1 MPRMIEL
8 IRSSSVPATIMQS
21 AARGA
26 LSVPAPEMIE
36 ILVHLANHNPIFG
49 QAARI
54 TLAGW
59 DEKACLA
66 AASDSSTPQEVLQY
80 FIALE
85 NLRPRL
91 LPALLENSAISDTTL
106 DVIAA
111 TGPREVVEAMRQSPR
126 VQKSPA
132 ILHALTANPNATQ
145 SETAQLHDKLVASG
159 FESAPP
165 EAATEPAGEVPAES
179 GAVAVPAGGDEHD
192 EAVSAYFAEHAKEIA
207 ADEGKPFQPL
217 GGMYELESSATEPQA
232 ASTPS
237 PSPGDAPVVTATTET
252 PAGNAPAT
260 GHAKTATAAKKAQ
273 VPREDERGSVLQR
286 IAKLDIKGR
295 IQMAMKGSK
304 EERSILIR
312 DGTKLVALAVLE
324 SGKITDGEVEKFAS
338 QKNVLEAVLR
348 RIPMKRR
355 FIKNYNVVR
364 NLVANPRTPIDVSLG
379 LMKNLLVAD
388 LRHLSSNKEVSET
401 IRKLALKMFKQKTD
415 TTKKQ
420 SG

>member
-26 LSVPAPEMIE
+26 LSVPAAEMIE
-36 ILVHLANHNPIFG
+36 ILVHLANHNKIFG
-49 QAARI
+49 QAARM

-59 DEKACLA
+59 DEGACLA
-66 AASDSSTPQEVLQY
+66 AAADPNTPQEVLLY
-80 FIALE
+80 FVALE

-91 LPALLENSAISDTTL
+91 LPTLLENPAISDTTL

-111 TGPREVVEAMRQSPR
+111 TGPREVVEAMRKSPR
-126 VQKSPA
+126 VQKSPG

-165 EAATEPAGEVPAES
+165 EKGTEPSDEASPESEGGVPPT
-179 GAVAVPAGGDEHD
+179 VGDEQD
-192 EAVSAYFAEHAKEIA
+192 EAVSSYLTEHAKEIA

-217 GGMYELESSATEPQA
+217 GGMYELESSAAEA
-232 ASTPS
+232 DAVSTPS
-237 PSPGDAPVVTATTET
+237 LGDAPVTAARAEA

-260 GHAKTATAAKKAQ
+260 GPAKTATAAKKAH
-273 VPREDERGSVLQR
+273 VPRQDERGSVLQR

-324 SGKITDGEVEKFAS
+324 SGKITDGEVERFAS

-348 RIPMKRR
+348 QIPMKRR

-364 NLVANPRTPIDVSLG
+364 NLAANPRTPIDVSLG

-388 LRHLSSNKEVSET
+388 LRHLASNKEVSET

>member
-26 LSVPAPEMIE
+26 LSVPAAEMIE
-36 ILVHLANHNPIFG
+36 ILVHLANHNKIFG
-49 QAARI
+49 QAARM

-66 AASDSSTPQEVLQY
+66 AVSDPNTPQEVLQY
-80 FIALE
+80 FIAIE

-91 LPALLENSAISDTTL
+91 LPAVLENPAISDTTL

-111 TGPREVVEAMRQSPR
+111 TGPREVVEAMRKSPR
-126 VQKSPA
+126 VQKLPT

-145 SETAQLHDKLVASG
+145 SETAQLHEKLVASG
-159 FESAPP
+159 FESAPLEESAEPSGEASP
-165 EAATEPAGEVPAES
+165 EPG
-179 GAVAVPAGGDEHD
+179 
-192 EAVSAYFAEHAKEIA
+192 EAVSTAVGDEQEKAVSTYLAEHAKEIA

-237 PSPGDAPVVTATTET
+237 PGDAPVVTATAET

-260 GHAKTATAAKKAQ
+260 GHAKTATAAKKAH

-348 RIPMKRR
+348 QIPMKRR

>member
-26 LSVPAPEMIE
+26 LSVPAAEMIE

-66 AASDSSTPQEVLQY
+66 AASDPSTPQEVLQY

-91 LPALLENSAISDTTL
+91 LPALLENPAISDTTL

-111 TGPREVVEAMRQSPR
+111 TGPREVVEAMRKSPR
-126 VQKSPA
+126 VQTSPA
-132 ILHALTANPNATQ
+132 ILNALTSNPNATQ
-145 SETAQLHDKLVASG
+145 AETAQLHEQLVVSG
-159 FESAPP
+159 FESATPDEGTASSGDESP
-165 EAATEPAGEVPAES
+165 QSEAAVSPTA
-179 GAVAVPAGGDEHD
+179 GDEQD
-192 EAVSAYFAEHAKEIA
+192 EIVSTYLTEHAKEIA

-217 GGMYELESSATEPQA
+217 GGMYELESSAAEAHA
-232 ASTPS
+232 ASTP
-237 PSPGDAPVVTATTET
+237 PTQEDAPLATASAEAAAGDPPTRG
-252 PAGNAPAT
+252 PA
-260 GHAKTATAAKKAQ
+260 KSATAAKKAH

-348 RIPMKRR
+348 QIPMKRR
-355 FIKNYNVVR
+355 FVKNYNVVR

-415 TTKKQ
+415 TTRKQ

>member
-26 LSVPAPEMIE
+26 LSVPAAEVIE

-49 QAARI
+49 PAARI

-66 AASDSSTPQEVLQY
+66 AASDPNTPQEVLQY

-91 LPALLENSAISDTTL
+91 LPALLENPAISDTTL

-111 TGPREVVEAMRQSPR
+111 TGSREVVEAMRKSQR

-132 ILHALTANPNATQ
+132 ILNALSSNPNATQ
-145 SETAQLHDKLVASG
+145 GETAQLHEQLVASG
-159 FESAPP
+159 FESATPD
-165 EAATEPAGEVPAES
+165 EGTEPSGDASPQSEVAAPTA
-179 GAVAVPAGGDEHD
+179 GDEHD
-192 EAVSAYFAEHAKEIA
+192 VAVSTYLIEHAKEIA
-207 ADEGKPFQPL
+207 VDEGKPFQPL
-217 GGMYELESSATEPQA
+217 GGMYELESSATVALA
-232 ASTPS
+232 ASTPPTQGDV
-237 PSPGDAPVVTATTET
+237 PSATASAEAPGDAPTSG
-252 PAGNAPAT
+252 PAKSG
-260 GHAKTATAAKKAQ
+260 TAAKKAH
-273 VPREDERGSVLQR
+273 VLREDERASVLQR

-324 SGKITDGEVEKFAS
+324 SGKISDGEVEKFAS

-348 RIPMKRR
+348 QIPMKRR
-355 FIKNYNVVR
+355 FMKNYNVVR

-388 LRHLSSNKEVSET
+388 LRHLASNKEVSET

>member
-26 LSVPAPEMIE
+26 LSVPAAEVIE

-66 AASDSSTPQEVLQY
+66 AASDPNTPQEVLQY

-91 LPALLENSAISDTTL
+91 LPALLENPAISDTTL

-111 TGPREVVEAMRQSPR
+111 TGSREVVEAMRKSQR

-132 ILHALTANPNATQ
+132 ILNALSSNPNATQ
-145 SETAQLHDKLVASG
+145 GETAQLHEQLVASG
-159 FESAPP
+159 FESATPD
-165 EAATEPAGEVPAES
+165 EGTEPSGDASPQSEV
-179 GAVAVPAGGDEHD
+179 GAPTAGDEHD
-192 EAVSAYFAEHAKEIA
+192 VAVSTYLIEHAKEIA
-207 ADEGKPFQPL
+207 VDEGKPFQPL
-217 GGMYELESSATEPQA
+217 GGMYELESSAAVALA
-232 ASTPS
+232 ASTPPTQGDV
-237 PSPGDAPVVTATTET
+237 PSATASAEAPRDAPTSG
-252 PAGNAPAT
+252 PAKSG
-260 GHAKTATAAKKAQ
+260 TAAKKAH
-273 VPREDERGSVLQR
+273 VPREDERASVLQR

-324 SGKITDGEVEKFAS
+324 SGKISDGEVEKFAS

-348 RIPMKRR
+348 QIPMKRR
-355 FIKNYNVVR
+355 FMKNYNVVR

-388 LRHLSSNKEVSET
+388 LRHLASNKEVSET

>member
-26 LSVPAPEMIE
+26 LSVPAAEMIE
-36 ILVHLANHNPIFG
+36 ILVHLANHNKIFG
-49 QAARI
+49 QAARM

-66 AASDSSTPQEVLQY
+66 AVSDANTPQEVLQY

-91 LPALLENSAISDTTL
+91 LSALLENPAISDTTL

-111 TGPREVVEAMRQSPR
+111 TGPREVVEAMRKSAR

-132 ILHALTANPNATQ
+132 ILHALTANANATQ
-145 SETAQLHDKLVASG
+145 SETAQLHEKLVASG

-165 EAATEPAGEVPAES
+165 EAATEAAGEVPAES
-179 GAVAVPAGGDEHD
+179 GAVAGPAGRDEHD
-192 EAVSAYFAEHAKEIA
+192 EAVSAYFTEHAKEIA
-207 ADEGKPFQPL
+207 ADEGKAFQPL
-217 GGMYELESSATEPQA
+217 GGMYEFEASSVESPVVPSPDPVEVPIATASAT
-232 ASTPS
+232 
-237 PSPGDAPVVTATTET
+237 
-252 PAGNAPAT
+252 APAT
-260 GHAKTATAAKKAQ
+260 GGQAASPAKTATAAKKAQ

-348 RIPMKRR
+348 QIPMKRR

-415 TTKKQ
+415 TSKKQ

>member
-1 MPRMIEL
+1 MPHMIEL

-91 LPALLENSAISDTTL
+91 LPALLENPAISDTTL

-159 FESAPP
+159 FESAPEEGP
-165 EAATEPAGEVPAES
+165 EPSSEASLEPREAAST
-179 GAVAVPAGGDEHD
+179 AVADEQE
-192 EAVSAYFAEHAKEIA
+192 EAVSTYLAEHAKEIA

-237 PSPGDAPVVTATTET
+237 PSPGDALVGTATAET

-273 VPREDERGSVLQR
+273 VPRADERGSVLQR

-348 RIPMKRR
+348 QIPMKRR

-388 LRHLSSNKEVSET
+388 LRNLSSNKEVSET

-415 TTKKQ
+415 TSKKQ